1 MARIAHVVHVD
12 DNEEDRRLF
21 DRAFRHSRMPAILH
35 SMASASS
42 VLLFL
47 NRYGKYALMP
57 RPRLVIMDLSLPR
70 LDGRELLEIMHA
82 DFRFSSIPVVVL
94 TGSDSEADRMRC
106 RAVGVVDYLVKPH
119 QYAELAT
126 LVAGMEHF
134 IVGSS
139 NRRPVDV

>member
-21 DRAFRHSRMPAILH
+21 DRVFRQSRIPAILH
-35 SMASASS
+35 SLPSASS

-47 NRYGKYALMP
+47 NRYGRYALMP
-57 RPRLVIMDLSLPR
+57 RPRLVIVDLSLPR

-82 DFRFSSIPVVVL
+82 DPRLSTIPVVVL
-94 TGSDSEADRMRC
+94 TGSDNEADRIRC

-119 QYAELAT
+119 HYADLAP
-126 LVAGMEHF
+126 LIAAMEHF

-139 NRRPVDV
+139 DRRPVDV